1 MTWTL
6 TLPWTRPPLSLN
18 DQMHWAKKGRITK
31 DVRTVA
37 RVLARN
43 ARIPA
48 QDRITVQLHYQP
60 ATKRRRDGDN
70 LTATVKPCVDGIT
83 DAGVVV
89 DDDSTHVTHLP
100 TVIHDPVPG
109 QRAGALWLVITPV
122 EEQP

>member
-6 TLPWTRPPLSLN
+6 TLPWTKPLLSLN
-18 DQMHWAKKGRITK
+18 DRMHWARRAAITK
-31 DVRTVA
+31 AVKQTTC
-37 RVLARN
+37 VLARN

-60 ATKRRRDGDN
+60 RDRRHRDEDN
-70 LTATVKPCVDGIT
+70 LFAFVKPCVDGIKA
-83 DAGVVV
+83 AGIVA
-89 DDDSTHVTHLP
+89 DDDSRHVTHLP
-100 TVIHDPVPG
+100 AVIHDPLPG